1 MKTYFKPTN
10 SFVYLQGNSCHNKHV
25 CSGFIKVETIRHIRN
40 TNNGDDL
47 HDIISNFRKRLIDR
61 GYRKSEIE
69 KSISTILSEDRS
81 NFLQPTINKKEIPL
95 IMGSKFNRLIRIK
108 NSILKYWNLLKFNE
122 TCKKTHKKNQQK
134 PFVAYK
140 KHKNL
145 GEILTCAKIK

>member
-10 SFVYLQGNSCHNKHV
+10 SFVYLQRNSCHNKHV

-47 HDIISNFRKRLIDR
+47 PDIISNFRKRLIDR
-61 GYRKSEIE
+61 GYRESEIE
-69 KSISTILSEDRS
+69 KNISTILSEDRS
-81 NFLQPTINKKEIPL
+81 NFLQPTIKNKKEIPL

-122 TCKKTHKKNQQK
+122 TCKNNTQQK
-134 PFVAYK
+134 PFK